1 MSKSNHI
8 ACNGE
13 FVQWSRV
20 VTQEINE
27 LAQSL
32 DNVERLVDV
41 VAEANAA
48 MAEMAK
54 AIETAK
60 RKFRELGPVRGNQ
73 WAVMVTSAERT
84 ILDQTKAKAML
95 GDNAPLK
102 TTTVT
107 SVKFG
112 GLF

>member
-13 FVQWSRV
+13 FVQWSRIV
-20 VTQEINE
+20 AQEINE
-27 LAQSL
+27 LTQSL

-41 VAEANAA
+41 VAEANEA
-48 MAEMAK
+48 MAELTK
-54 AIETAK
+54 AIEAAK
-60 RKFRELGPVRGNQ
+60 RKIRDMGPVRGNQ
-73 WAVMVTSAERT
+73 YAAMVTSSERT
-84 ILDQTKAKAML
+84 ILDQSKAKAML
-95 GDNAPLK
+95 GDNAPMK